1 MIIFVST
8 KGNKNNLKKHTI
20 MKTINNYKITMFAT
34 ANDTDVYVLAVDGY
48 FGYVTRQQ
56 AIRGYDMIGDIE
68 NSPFGSA
75 QILPPRYQPI
85 DHWGK
90 DMSEGRKVSDYAPI
104 DIIEYI
110 QKKIIRS
117 HNQPY
122 VHRNCLDDYLLRKKF
137 AKWFL

>member
-1 MIIFVST
+1 
-8 KGNKNNLKKHTI
+8 
-20 MKTINNYKITMFAT
+20 MKTNNYKITMFAT

-104 DIIEYI
+104 DILDFIEKRI
-110 QKKIIRS
+110 LRNGK
-117 HNQPY
+117 NQPY
-122 VHRNCLDDYLLRKKF
+122 AHHNCLTDYRIRKEI
-137 AKWFL
+137 ANAGWFL